1 MYNLFLDD
9 YRDPKCLQ
17 DTHTWEIVR
26 NYNAFVD
33 KIAKDGLPRFISFDH
48 DLAWEQYPQDGE
60 EQNKPINYNEPRY
73 ANEKTGYHCAKFVIR
88 YCEER
93 GLEFPNYQVHS
104 MNPVGRQNIISLIES
119 YKKSKL

>member
-9 YRDPKCLQ
+9 IRESKCLG
-17 DTHTWEIVR
+17 DTRTWEVVR
-26 NYNAFVD
+26 SYQAFVD
-33 KIAKDGLPRFISFDH
+33 KITKDGLPRFISFDH
-48 DLAWEQYPQDGE
+48 DLADGQYPKSYADQF
-60 EQNKPINYNEPRY
+60 KPIDYNEPKWKE
-73 ANEKTGYHCAKFVIR
+73 NTGYHCAKFVIR